1 MLKIFIT
8 WIRRIIITFLS
19 IMIIIYSI
27 GYLYE
32 KPDIGQGHYIQIF
45 DNNGNRFYTSNK
57 QSNDVSLDEVS
68 QDFLASIVAVEDHR
82 FYNHRGFDPIG
93 ILRAVKN
100 NIISQSTSEGA
111 STISQQ
117 YARLLY
123 LTNERTWS
131 RKIKEAF
138 LTVRIESH
146 YSKDEILTGYIN
158 TVYFGHGIYGIK
170 NASHYYFD
178 KEPSELDLNEASM
191 LAGVINGPVYYSP
204 FNDITKAKQR
214 QEKVLNE
221 LVEVGYINEE
231 KKEEVLN
238 TEFNLNDNPAASINT
253 SYQYYKD
260 TVIDELKELGFY
272 EESYINQGLN
282 VYTSLDADIQ
292 DQLNTYVSDEM
303 NDEDELEIAFMITST
318 DNAGILALVGGK
330 DYNVSQFNRAT
341 QAKRQIASTM
351 KPLLYYL
358 ALESGFT
365 PSTKFK
371 SEATTFQLENGQT
384 YTPTN
389 YGNLYPN
396 SEITLAQAIATS
408 DNIYAVKT
416 HLFLGEQ
423 ALVNLLA
430 QFNINHVSPHPSL
443 ALGTLNSNIYEISNI
458 YTTLA
463 NEGIYNEIHTI
474 EKITNHEGKIL
485 FERKNNN
492 EQKLSQ
498 DSCLILSQLLTSPF
512 QEIFKTYT
520 SPTMMNYKTN
530 YTFAAKSGTSDYD
543 SLCIGYNPNYV
554 LAGWVG
560 FDDNRELTS
569 STQKRIPKSIFQ
581 KMANHLQTSES
592 WYSLNSNIQAVTI
605 NPLTGDYQSNGT
617 EYWFKK

>member
-1 MLKIFIT
+1 MLKKIII
-8 WIRRIIITFLS
+8 WLRRLFITFLS
-19 IMIIIYSI
+19 LMIIIYSI

-32 KPDIGQGHYIQIF
+32 KPDIGQGHYVQIY
-45 DNNGNRFYTSNK
+45 DSDGNSFYSSNK
-57 QSNDVSLDEVS
+57 QSNDVSLEEVS
-68 QDFLASIVAVEDHR
+68 PDFLASIVAVEDHR
-82 FYNHRGFDPIG
+82 FYSHRGFDPIG
-93 ILRAVKN
+93 ITRAIKN
-100 NIISQSTSEGA
+100 NIISGSTSEGA

-123 LTNERTWS
+123 LTNERTWT

-170 NASHYYFD
+170 NAAHYYFD
-178 KEPSELDLNEASM
+178 KEPCELDLNEASM

-204 FNDITKAKQR
+204 FNNIDSAKER
-214 QEKVLNE
+214 QKKVLSE
-221 LVEVGYINEE
+221 LVEVGYINED
-231 KKEEVLN
+231 KKKEVLN
-238 TEFNLNDNPAASINT
+238 TPFVLNDDPSASLNT

-260 TVIDELKELGFY
+260 TVIEELKELGFY
-272 EESYINQGLN
+272 QESYINQGLN
-282 VYTSLDADIQ
+282 VYTSLNIEVQ
-292 DQLNTYVSDEM
+292 DKLNEYVNEKMKDE
-303 NDEDELEIAFMITST
+303 EELEISFMITST
-318 DNAGILALVGGK
+318 KNAGILALIGGK
-330 DYNVSQFNRAT
+330 DYNISQFNRAT
-341 QAKRQIASTM
+341 QSKRQIASTM

-358 ALESGFT
+358 ALDSGFT
-365 PSTKFK
+365 PTTKFK
-371 SEATTFQLENGQT
+371 SEATTFQLENGET

-389 YGNLYPN
+389 FSNKYPN
-396 SEITLAQAIATS
+396 DEITLAQAIATS

-423 ALVNLLA
+423 SLVNLLSK
-430 QFNINHVSPHPSL
+430 FDINHVSPHPSL

-458 YTTLA
+458 YTTIA
-463 NEGIYNEIHTI
+463 NTGIYNDIHTV
-474 EKITNHEGKIL
+474 EKITNHEGTIL
-485 FERKNNN
+485 YQRKNKN

-512 QEIFKTYT
+512 KEVFKTYA
-520 SPTMMNYKTN
+520 SPTMMNYQTN

-569 STQKRIPKSIFQ
+569 STQKRIPKAIFQ
-581 KMANHLQTSES
+581 NMANYLQTSES
-592 WYSLNSNIQAVTI
+592 WYSLNNNIQAVKI
-605 NPLTGDYQSNGT
+605 NPLTGEYQSNGI